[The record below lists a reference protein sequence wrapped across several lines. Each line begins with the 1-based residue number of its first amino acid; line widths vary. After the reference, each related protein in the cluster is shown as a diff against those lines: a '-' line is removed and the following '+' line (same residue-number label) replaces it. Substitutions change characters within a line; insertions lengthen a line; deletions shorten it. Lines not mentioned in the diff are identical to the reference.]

1 MQEKKTSA
9 LLMYIILFTGILC
22 IAWSAIFVKLADV
35 SGLSSAFYRLFI
47 GSLGI
52 IPFWIYYR
60 KPITDWNA
68 VKPAILCGIFFGC
81 DIALWNTS
89 ILLSKAAIATLLA
102 NLAPVWVGLGA
113 LFILKEKPQ
122 KIFWVGTLISLF
134 GVMVILGID
143 KLYNTSFGLGNYLAL
158 TASVFYGAY
167 LLTTR
172 KGRSSLDTISFTAI
186 SMFTSTLLLL
196 IICAIF
202 GAKLGGFST
211 KSWLSLIGLG
221 LISQLGGWIAINY
234 TLKYIK
240 PTIAS
245 VSLLSQS
252 VFTAILS
259 VPVLGEYLKPIEITG
274 AFFVLLGIY
283 LVNNKGIKSRLGT
296 TISHASTLFRK
307 SKTTKIADSDG
318 PLYE

>member
-9 LLMYIILFTGILC
+9 WLMYAILFTGILC

-60 KPITDWNA
+60 KPIADWKT

-113 LFILKEKPQ
+113 LLILKEKPQ
-122 KIFWVGTLISLF
+122 KIFWVGTIISLF

-158 TASVFYGAY
+158 TASLFYGAY

-186 SMFTSTLLLL
+186 SMISSTILLF
-196 IICAIF
+196 IICIIF
-202 GAKLGGFST
+202 GSKLGGFST

-274 AFFVLLGIY
+274 AFLVLLGIY
-283 LVNNKGIKSRLGT
+283 LVNKKSIKNHIGS
-296 TISHASTLFRK
+296 TISQASTLFRK
-307 SKTTKIADSDG
+307 PRTPKMKDTEG